1 VARIPEKK
9 VVLSS
14 EELEFLKLK
23 PHFKARPNPTKILES
38 KE

>member
-14 EELEFLKLK
+14 EELEMLKLK
-23 PHFKARPNPTKILES
+23 THFKARPNPTRILEQ